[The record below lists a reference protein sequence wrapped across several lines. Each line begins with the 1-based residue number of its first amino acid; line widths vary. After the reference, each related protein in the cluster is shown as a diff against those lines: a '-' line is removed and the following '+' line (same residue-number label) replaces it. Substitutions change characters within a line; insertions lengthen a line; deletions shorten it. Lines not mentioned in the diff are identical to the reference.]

1 MTHLSPDQLL
11 DVAEGTSEEPTHL
24 GSCAA
29 CRRELEGL
37 RSVMASLDRSDVPEP
52 SPLFWDHLS
61 SRVSE
66 AVEAVGPHSQRAPV
80 VLRRFVFSVAALAAA
95 AALVLAVAVSRRS
108 APVAAPTSTLAL
120 GAAPVPASAGSAGLV
135 PASPDPRPLLVEPDD
150 DQSLSFVADLAHDI
164 DMDPTLATG
173 LTREDAADHAI
184 SHLSEGELQELV
196 ELLKAELPRK
206 QVS

>member
-1 MTHLSPDQLL
+1 MNHLSSDQLL
-11 DVAEGTSEEPTHL
+11 DVAEGTCAEPAHV

-29 CRRELEGL
+29 CQHELAEL

-61 SRVSE
+61 SRVHE
-66 AVEAVGPHSQRAPV
+66 AVEDAGPESRRAPI
-80 VLRRFVFSVAALAAA
+80 LRRILFPMAALAAA
-95 AALVLAVAVSRRS
+95 AALVFAVAISRRAVPVAVPTS
-108 APVAAPTSTLAL
+108 AIAAPTSAL
-120 GAAPVPASAGSAGLV
+120 SAIAPPVPPAGDS
-135 PASPDPRPLLVEPDD
+135 RPLLIEPGD
-150 DQSLSFVADLAHDI
+150 DQSLSYVADLAHDM

-206 QVS
+206 QIS